1 MKIYAPLTNIN
12 DCTNLQTDLNL
23 TNQFLNSWQLN
34 LNIDKCEIVHI
45 GARNN
50 YHRYVINNSTI
61 AVTDSVRDLG
71 VITSNNLSSHSYCV
85 LIARNASWRIR
96 QLKLAFENPDIKFR
110 TFLYIVYIRP
120 ILEYNTQIWSP
131 YTVGDIDLIEGI
143 QRKFTKSLFGYANL
157 PYNVRLNRLNLQ
169 PLEIRRIFF
178 DLILLYKIV
187 HGLIDINPGDFF
199 RFNTN
204 STRGHSLKIVIQYSR
219 VNVRKYFFINRVAP
233 IWNSLDESTVN
244 STSVHSFKEKL
255 LSTISRATARAL
267 CFMALNEPLTHL

>member
-1 MKIYAPLTNIN
+1 MKIYAPLTKLNE
-12 DCTNLQTDLNL
+12 CTNLQTDLNL

-61 AVTDSVRDLG
+61 AVSDSVKDLG
-71 VITSNNLSSHSYCV
+71 VIMSNNLSSHSYCV
-85 LIARNASWRIR
+85 RIARNASWRIR

-131 YTVGDIDLIEGI
+131 CNVGDIDLIEGI

-255 LSTISRATARAL
+255 LEYNFESYCKGSM
-267 CFMALNEPLTHL
+267 FHGS